1 LRAAIL
7 ANTLTPGTRL
17 MPQQLAE
24 QLGVSTMPVRQAL
37 MRLEAERLAI
47 RMSNGA
53 LLVAPLS
60 VKEVEEIYALRVVL
74 EGMAARLAA
83 PRLGQR
89 ELDTLA
95 RLVDRMEGGV
105 ARGKIE
111 ELVDSNREFHFFIY
125 RAANHERMFDVLKN
139 LWDVSSR
146 YRSMFYRQ
154 PGVPEQTLKEHRGIL
169 AALQRNDAVGAKEL
183 VRSDME
189 ATARVLVAQVRDR
202 ME

>member
-1 LRAAIL
+1 
-7 ANTLTPGTRL
+7 

-47 RMSNGA
+47 RMPTGA

-83 PRLGQR
+83 PRLG
-89 ELDTLA
+89 EEEMDALA
-95 RLVDRMEGGV
+95 RLLERMEAEV
-105 ARGKIE
+105 ARGRIE
-111 ELVDSNREFHFFIY
+111 ELVETNREFHFFIY
-125 RAANHERMFDVLKN
+125 REAGNERMFDVLKN
-139 LWDVSSR
+139 LWDMSSR
-146 YRSMFYRQ
+146 YRSMYYGQ

-169 AALQRNDAVGAKEL
+169 AALQRKDAAGAEAL

-189 ATARVLVAQVRDR
+189 ATAQVLVAQVRDR